1 MPATPQR
8 VAGSFFNTLEFDMS
22 GIVFT
27 DAEKIRCFEEIC
39 GSFYNRNFG
48 RLSKTDMDLMMFRF
62 YLQKAVDASRDEKSG
77 EIDYRQCSDFKI
89 ARELGITPAKVRSLK
104 TRVQL
109 ASNVEYKWK
118 EQFLPLIENAD
129 YDSRSLMVSLHVPD
143 PRMFLEIQDL
153 IEDRGGYVEKQ
164 LNGSLLRVKAPY
176 FLEVLAE
183 TEADEGK
190 TREELLR
197 AIQLSF
203 AGSRVQDVK
212 YDPMRL
218 GKSILDLMGSAAEF
232 TSFLGNLQNVLPPAA
247 GLTRV
252 FIGRLTSFFQ
262 KKESGM
268 ETARSTGTG
277 QKEDN

>member
-1 MPATPQR
+1 MNEQLFSPEEKA
-8 VAGSFFNTLEFDMS
+8 ACFD
-22 GIVFT
+22 
-27 DAEKIRCFEEIC
+27 EIC
-39 GSFYNRNFG
+39 ACFYDRNFG

-62 YLQKAVDASRDEKSG
+62 YLQKAVEVSRDEKQG
-77 EIDYRQCSDFKI
+77 GLIDYAKCSDFKI
-89 ARELGITPAKVRSLK
+89 ARELGITPARVRSLK

-109 ASNVEYKWK
+109 ASDIEYDWK
-118 EQFLPLIENAD
+118 EQFARLIKNAD
-129 YDSRSLMVSLHVPD
+129 YDPRSLMVSLHVPD

-183 TEADEGK
+183 AEADGGK
-190 TREELLR
+190 TREEILR
-197 AIQLSF
+197 TIQVSF

-218 GKSILDLMGSAAEF
+218 GKSILDLMGTAAEF

-262 KKESGM
+262 KKEAGKD
-268 ETARSTGTG
+268 TAHLTGTG
-277 QKEDN
+277 QKENK